1 MANVAKNAILRA
13 KIEGVLTDI
22 MVKTTAGQVYVND
35 TTTLA
40 AHLAT
45 LAAASDVQALQQ
57 AIEALGELSKKD
69 KVSYADLE
77 TALAS
82 LIDGKAEAS
91 ALTEEI
97 NRAKAAEEAAAGA
110 AAAAKSAAD
119 AAQAAA
125 DKAQGE
131 VDAVE
136 LRMDA
141 AEGKLTKLIGDDAD
155 KSVRAIAN
163 EELAAQL
170 IGENAKEALDTLEEI
185 AAWIQAHPDDAS
197 AMNEAIVAL
206 QNKVDTGDKT
216 VSAYVTDAIAALSIG
231 DYAKAA
237 DLTALAGRVEAA
249 EGKITALEGAVN
261 GLGDLAGK
269 DLVAEADLDAD
280 LKAKVNAAA
289 EGNHSHSNKTV
300 LDGIS
305 AEKVAAWDAAEQNA
319 KGHADGLNSAM
330 DSRMQAVEAVKHTHT
345 NKTVLDGISAEN
357 VASWNGKAK
366 VYAANE
372 TVDLAEG
379 EIFIQLI

>member
-40 AHLAT
+40 THLST
-45 LAAASDVQALQQ
+45 LAASADVQALQE
-57 AIEALGELSKKD
+57 AVNALGALSKKD

-110 AAAAKSAAD
+110 AATAQAAAE

-136 LRMDA
+136 GRMDT

-155 KSVRAIAN
+155 KSVRTIAN

-170 IGENAKEALDTLEEI
+170 VGENAKESLDTLAEI
-185 AAWIQAHPDDAS
+185 AAWIQSHPDDAS

-216 VSAYVTDAIAALSIG
+216 VSAYVTDAINALSIG

-237 DLTALAGRVEAA
+237 DLTALAGRVTTA
-249 EGKITALEGAVN
+249 EGKITALEGAVE
-261 GLGDLAGK
+261 GLGDLAAK
-269 DLVAEADLDAD
+269 DIISESDLDSA
-280 LKAKVNAAA
+280 LAEKVNAAA
-289 EGNHSHSNKTV
+289 EGTHSHANKGVLDGITAEKVSAWDAAEKNAKDYADGLNGAMNDRMLVVEGAKHTHENKTV
-300 LDGIS
+300 LDGIT
-305 AEKVAAWDAAEQNA
+305 AAN
-319 KGHADGLNSAM
+319 
-330 DSRMQAVEAVKHTHT
+330 
-345 NKTVLDGISAEN
+345 I
-357 VASWNGKAK
+357 ASWNGKAK
-366 VYAANE
+366 VYGASE